1 MKHPN
6 SRPGD
11 SADREGRPDVPSQ
24 RMPPPALKPLLH
36 AATAPKSVTPEVG
49 DVVQTRKPTAEV
61 ATPADR
67 PGKAPP
73 QAPPPT
79 PPFPA
84 TPDPTTPVPDR
95 PPAEAP
101 PETDRPLQLPPPKG
115 TIRPPKPGAPGKFA
129 RAKDE
134 AGKVGLAILMWLL
147 GVPGGLILL
156 YLIFWH

>member
-1 MKHPN
+1 MKNPN
-6 SRPGD
+6 PD
-11 SADREGRPDVPSQ
+11 PVNPAGRTGTPQVPSQ
-24 RMPPPALKPLLH
+24 RTPEPALKRPLH
-36 AATAPKSVTPEVG
+36 AAIAPKSVTPQVR
-49 DVVQTRKPTAEV
+49 DVVKTRTPTGEV
-61 ATPADR
+61 PAPGQR
-67 PGKAPP
+67 PGKATPD
-73 QAPPPT
+73 ATPPT
-79 PPFPA
+79 PPFPPM
-84 TPDPTTPVPDR
+84 PDPTTPVPDR

-101 PETDRPLQLPPPKG
+101 PETDRPLQLPTPKG